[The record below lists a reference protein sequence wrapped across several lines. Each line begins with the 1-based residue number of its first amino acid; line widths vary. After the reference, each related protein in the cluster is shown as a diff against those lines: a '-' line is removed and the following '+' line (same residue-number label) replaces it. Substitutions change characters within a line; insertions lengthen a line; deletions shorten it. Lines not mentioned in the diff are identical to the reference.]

1 MGMQAQMIL
10 WSIREISELC
20 QCRRCPRASLRDCQT
35 ARSKCSAHSLSAMS
49 RRALPRSPSSGGA
62 YVVRATTQRLNPG
75 GEVSASSYFQ
85 GLLVLHGKLVTAES
99 NHLQAH
105 SQSDLFGTSSPLKSL
120 PNRLTSCLANITH
133 AS

>member
-1 MGMQAQMIL
+1 
-10 WSIREISELC
+10 
-20 QCRRCPRASLRDCQT
+20 
-35 ARSKCSAHSLSAMS
+35 MS